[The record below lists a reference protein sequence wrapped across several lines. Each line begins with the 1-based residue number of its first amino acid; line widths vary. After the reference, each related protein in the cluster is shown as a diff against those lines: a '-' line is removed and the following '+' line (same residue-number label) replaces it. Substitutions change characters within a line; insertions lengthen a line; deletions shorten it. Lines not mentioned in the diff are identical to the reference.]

1 MNTEFTLGN
10 RSLTLIRYPKK
21 HQHKSLQAWDSA
33 DELLIEHI
41 DTHLADALSTG
52 PMFIFNDDFGAL
64 GCWYAHYHPVWISD
78 SYIGLRSLHENLIH
92 NQHSPIHA
100 DDSNAD
106 ALVKP
111 ITSLTSIGSL
121 TYTPASPPRII
132 MVKIPRTLA
141 LLEQQLIDIK
151 RYATSAT
158 HIIAAGKVKSVTKS
172 VLSLFEKIIGPTTT
186 SLAKKKSR
194 LIFSSLNEDIK
205 PKASPYPT
213 KWQCLAANNTALT
226 LFNHAN
232 VFSRQSLDIGAR
244 LMIQHMHVSNN
255 ETVVDLGCGNGVL
268 GLNALALAPDCNVI
282 FVDESY
288 MALESARLN
297 VLANFP
303 DKINQCQFIASNCL
317 ESLLDTPSKRV
328 TRVLCNPP
336 FHQQNAITDHIAWQ
350 MFHDANDILISGGHL
365 IVVGN
370 RHLEHH
376 VKLKRLF
383 GGVKV
388 LASDKKFV
396 ILGSV
401 KR

>member
-10 RSLTLIRYPKK
+10 RTLTLIRYPKK

-33 DELLIEHI
+33 DELLIDHI
-41 DTHLADALSTG
+41 DTHLTDALSSG

-64 GCWYAHYHPVWISD
+64 GCWYAQYNPFWISD
-78 SYIGLRSLHENLIH
+78 SYIGLRSLQENLTH
-92 NQHSPIHA
+92 NQLPSVHTNNRQSEA
-100 DDSNAD
+100 T
-106 ALVKP
+106 
-111 ITSLTSIGSL
+111 ITPLTSIESL
-121 TYTPASPPRII
+121 TYTPATTPSVVV
-132 MVKIPRTLA
+132 VKIPRTLA

-151 RYATSAT
+151 RYATSVT

-172 VLSLFEKIIGPTTT
+172 VLSLFENIIGPTTT

-194 LIFSSLNEDIK
+194 LIFSSLDEKKQPK
-205 PKASPYPT
+205 PSPYPT
-213 KWQCLAANNTALT
+213 KWQCQGTDKTPFT
-226 LFNHAN
+226 LYNHAN

-244 LMIQHMHVSNN
+244 LMLEHMRVSNK
-255 ETVVDLGCGNGVL
+255 ETVIDLGCGNGVL
-268 GLNALALAPDCNVI
+268 GVNALALAPDCNVI

-297 VLANFP
+297 VLSNFP
-303 DKINQCQFIASNCL
+303 DKIDQCQFIASNCL
-317 ESLLDTPSKRV
+317 ESLLNGQKTSPRV
-328 TRVLCNPP
+328 TKVLCNPP

-350 MFHDANDILISGGHL
+350 MFHDAHDILVSGGHL

-376 VKLKRLF
+376 VKLKRIF